1 MIFWRTYNNQI
12 HPIGEVEQLGF
23 PIEDPSYIP
32 DDYLEGQKFIILRT
46 CFGVGDWGI
55 ISSFPRK
62 LKEKYPNCTV
72 LLPSPTLLQNMFG
85 EFKSNWSS
93 WDNPF
98 NVVKTIFLNNPYVDG
113 YVDNFEGDIFNDH
126 YRIYKQDE
134 DTPLLEQI
142 LRFWQFDSFDN
153 IEPEIYWTDEEIKL
167 GDRIISEHC
176 DGEFGTLLI
185 SNRYENE
192 GKELIQSKIDEFDLP
207 MFYWL
212 NNPNVEF
219 TFKKA
224 LDLRHIDIRIQ
235 MYIKSRAKYNI
246 GNQTGVNDTI
256 ANYAPTYTVPRGK
269 LGSNFI
275 KSEIY
280 LR

>member
-1 MIFWRTYNNQI
+1 
-12 HPIGEVEQLGF
+12 
-23 PIEDPSYIP
+23 
-32 DDYLEGQKFIILRT
+32 
-46 CFGVGDWGI
+46 
-55 ISSFPRK
+55 
-62 LKEKYPNCTV
+62 
-72 LLPSPTLLQNMFG
+72 
-85 EFKSNWSS
+85 
-93 WDNPF
+93 
-98 NVVKTIFLNNPYVDG
+98 
-113 YVDNFEGDIFNDH
+113 
-126 YRIYKQDE
+126 
-134 DTPLLEQI
+134 
-142 LRFWQFDSFDN
+142 
-153 IEPEIYWTDEEIKL
+153 
-167 GDRIISEHC
+167 
-176 DGEFGTLLI
+176 
-185 SNRYENE
+185 
-192 GKELIQSKIDEFDLP
+192 